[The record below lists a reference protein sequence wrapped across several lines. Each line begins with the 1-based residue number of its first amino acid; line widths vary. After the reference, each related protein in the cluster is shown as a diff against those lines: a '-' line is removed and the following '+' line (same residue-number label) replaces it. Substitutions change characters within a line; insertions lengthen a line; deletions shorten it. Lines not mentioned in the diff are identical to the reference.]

1 MKLVLVGF
9 PSRDAFAI
17 SLMVRKDHP
26 GWSCDAAPAAQAP
39 WPEAELVI
47 LDSEGWQAEQGA
59 DWAALVG
66 RRPAVIVTP
75 IVSQR
80 ADLRQQAEQQAA
92 EWARQGWAV
101 VRRPFHA
108 ADVREALATTLQAA
122 SPGAEPAPVEAPAPL
137 PPPPP
142 PPPPPAPA
150 PAPAPVA
157 APSVSVPPPAPAP
170 SAPPAQNAQ
179 ISDGALTL
187 DEFEAVLASSPHPSS
202 HPILRDVAQRL
213 RAGQPFEVMV
223 TMLNGAILH
232 PAEGWVASNTPAS
245 VFGMVLKS
253 RVLSTQ
259 LQIIPQRPHVD
270 LRQRAERRGM
280 TIHPVEAMLYVLA
293 TAAECRV
300 PEQ

>member
-108 ADVREALATTLQAA
+108 ADVREALAATLQAA
-122 SPGAEPAPVEAPAPL
+122 SPGAEPAPVEAPAPV
-137 PPPPP
+137 
-142 PPPPPAPA
+142 PPPPAPA
-150 PAPAPVA
+150 AVQAPAT
-157 APSVSVPPPAPAP
+157 SK
-170 SAPPAQNAQ
+170 
-179 ISDGALTL
+179 
-187 DEFEAVLASSPHPSS
+187 
-202 HPILRDVAQRL
+202 
-213 RAGQPFEVMV
+213 
-223 TMLNGAILH
+223 
-232 PAEGWVASNTPAS
+232 PAS
-245 VFGMVLKS
+245 TSTHVPGAGKS
-253 RVLSTQ
+253 K
-259 LQIIPQRPHVD
+259 
-270 LRQRAERRGM
+270 
-280 TIHPVEAMLYVLA
+280 
-293 TAAECRV
+293 
-300 PEQ
+300 

>member
-80 ADLRQQAEQQAA
+80 ADLRQQVEQQAA

-108 ADVREALATTLQAA
+108 ADVREAEQFFLRNGINGVPAVIIERRLLVSGGQPPEVFVQALRQAA
-122 SPGAEPAPVEAPAPL
+122 
-137 PPPPP
+137 
-142 PPPPPAPA
+142 
-150 PAPAPVA
+150 
-157 APSVSVPPPAPAP
+157 
-170 SAPPAQNAQ
+170 
-179 ISDGALTL
+179 
-187 DEFEAVLASSPHPSS
+187 
-202 HPILRDVAQRL
+202 
-213 RAGQPFEVMV
+213 RAD
-223 TMLNGAILH
+223 N
-232 PAEGWVASNTPAS
+232 
-245 VFGMVLKS
+245 
-253 RVLSTQ
+253 
-259 LQIIPQRPHVD
+259 
-270 LRQRAERRGM
+270 
-280 TIHPVEAMLYVLA
+280 
-293 TAAECRV
+293 
-300 PEQ
+300 

>member
-1 MKLVLVGF
+1 MPRL
-9 PSRDAFAI
+9 
-17 SLMVRKDHP
+17 
-26 GWSCDAAPAAQAP
+26 
-39 WPEAELVI
+39 
-47 LDSEGWQAEQGA
+47 
-59 DWAALVG
+59 
-66 RRPAVIVTP
+66 
-75 IVSQR
+75 
-80 ADLRQQAEQQAA
+80 
-92 EWARQGWAV
+92 
-101 VRRPFHA
+101 
-108 ADVREALATTLQAA
+108 
-122 SPGAEPAPVEAPAPL
+122 
-137 PPPPP
+137 
-142 PPPPPAPA
+142 
-150 PAPAPVA
+150 
-157 APSVSVPPPAPAP
+157 PAPAP
-170 SAPPAQNAQ
+170 SAPPAQSAQ